1 MASSLPPTT
10 ANINQLLG
18 KLTDADPDFRYMSLD
33 DLLQMLNRSRVD
45 VLYNDYN
52 TAARVV
58 DAVIKALDDQNGEV
72 QNQALKWYVSPP
84 RPSHQLATCLLP
96 YLSVYVPA
104 DQCRREIALALW
116 SPRSRRP

>member
-1 MASSLPPTT
+1 MASALPPTT

-72 QNQALKWYVSPP
+72 QNQALKWYVLRWLTPSPP
-84 RPSHQLATCLLP
+84 A
-96 YLSVYVPA
+96 LSLDMSA
-104 DQCRREIALALW
+104 NQCHRKTVSVRW
-116 SPRSRRP
+116 